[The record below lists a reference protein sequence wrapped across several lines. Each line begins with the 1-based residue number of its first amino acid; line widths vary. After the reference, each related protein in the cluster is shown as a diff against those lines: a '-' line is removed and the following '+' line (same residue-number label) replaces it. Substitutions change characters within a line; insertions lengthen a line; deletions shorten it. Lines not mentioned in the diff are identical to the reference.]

1 MHRYFYITWLIKI
14 KENRKFN
21 TTVRWRDGWVKK
33 SYFLRIGRKKKSISL
48 PFITKNVKEVINEN
62 KGQVVE
68 SKIYATEQII
78 EVILCYVGRPSVSTV
93 IDKNTIKAAQV
104 QYNHSSFEVMIFFF
118 FDFFLGRRWQ
128 RVSSILFCW
137 LYHPKTATK
146 YSFTARLLSFVI
158 KQFYFNKFL
167 YYIQGVHEY
176 WLLC

>member
-1 MHRYFYITWLIKI
+1 MKGRVGKKI
-14 KENRKFN
+14 LFSEN
-21 TTVRWRDGWVKK
+21 WE
-33 SYFLRIGRKKKSISL
+33 KKKSISL

-118 FDFFLGRRWQ
+118 DFF
-128 RVSSILFCW
+128 
-137 LYHPKTATK
+137 
-146 YSFTARLLSFVI
+146 
-158 KQFYFNKFL
+158 
-167 YYIQGVHEY
+167 
-176 WLLC
+176 